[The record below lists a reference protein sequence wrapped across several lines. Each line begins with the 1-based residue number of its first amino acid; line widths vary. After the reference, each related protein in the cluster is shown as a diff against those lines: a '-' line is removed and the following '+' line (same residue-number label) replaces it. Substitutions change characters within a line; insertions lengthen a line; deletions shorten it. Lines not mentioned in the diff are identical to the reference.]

1 MKKLTI
7 IGLIFIFV
15 LSNVGCWSRKET
27 ETLAIVSAIAIDR
40 VDIGG
45 KKMYRLTENI
55 VLPRQLGVGLGKG
68 GSGGETQPRLSWVVS
83 SLGESIEEAGRNLST
98 RVPRTMFLAHSRIII
113 FGETIS
119 REGLAEALDFLTRYK
134 EVRERSLVLIT
145 RGEAAKALLVEPEM
159 EREISHETAGIE
171 DFGSTQSPKVGKINL
186 KDFSERVITPG
197 IDAWEPIFEVL
208 VPPEKPKPKGSPEQ
222 TVSIKG
228 IAMFKTNQ
236 LVGWLEEPA
245 SQAVMLITNQAKHGD
260 ISVNI
265 EGSTVTCLFRNPH
278 AKTTAKISGKSINV
292 TIQLKLDMEVVE
304 SSPFPLTTQE
314 GIKKVEEGINRE
326 LEAQIRTVLKKSQ
339 TAGSDILGIGRE
351 VEKTKHLY
359 WHQIQDRWGQ
369 IYPQVSFQV
378 KVESKLSRTG
388 MRNKAFDGKLLSR

>member
-15 LSNVGCWSRKET
+15 LSNAGCWSRKET
-27 ETLAIVSAIAIDR
+27 ETLAIVSAIGIDR

-45 KKMYRLTENI
+45 KKMYRLTQNI
-55 VLPRQLGVGLGKG
+55 VLPRQLGMGLGKG
-68 GSGGETQPRLSWVVS
+68 GSSGETQPRLSWVVS
-83 SLGESIEEAGRNLST
+83 SLGESIEEAGRNLT
-98 RVPRTMFLAHSRIII
+98 IRVPRTMFLAHSRIII

-134 EVRERSLVLIT
+134 EVRERSLVLVT
-145 RGEAAKALLVEPEM
+145 RGEAAKALLVKPEM
-159 EREISHETAGIE
+159 ERELSYETARIE
-171 DFGSTQSPKVGKINL
+171 DFGSTQNPKVGKITL

-197 IDAWEPIFEVL
+197 IDAWAPIFEVM

-245 SQAVMLITNQAKHGD
+245 SQAVMLITNQAKHGG

-265 EGSTVTCLFRNPH
+265 DKDSTITCLFRNPH
-278 AKTTAKISGKSINV
+278 AKITAKISGNSINV
-292 TIQLKLDMEVVE
+292 TIQLKLDLDVVE
-304 SSPFPLTTQE
+304 SSPFPITTQE

-339 TAGSDILGIGRE
+339 TVGSDILGIGRE

-369 IYPQVSFQV
+369 IYPQISFQV

-388 MRNKAFDGKLLSR
+388 MRNKAFDGKLLR